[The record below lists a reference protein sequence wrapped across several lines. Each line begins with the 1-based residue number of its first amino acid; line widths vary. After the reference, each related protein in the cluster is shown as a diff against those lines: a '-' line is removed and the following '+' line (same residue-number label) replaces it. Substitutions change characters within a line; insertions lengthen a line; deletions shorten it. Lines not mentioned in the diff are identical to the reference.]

1 MQRIGTWVDW
11 NGSCDRFVAGDPQAE
26 VTGIAVAWQSRT
38 DAIRQALEQGCNLFV
53 THEPTFY
60 THTDD
65 DAETLRQPHAAAKL
79 DFIRK
84 SGAVIYRCHDVW
96 DRMPGIGIVDSWAA
110 HLGLE
115 VKTASDEF
123 HAVYESPAP
132 TLIALARHVARAT
145 DSLGQPIVE
154 MAGDPGAKTGRVG
167 IGCGAI
173 TDYRKMV
180 DLGADAIVGT
190 DDGMSYWAGG
200 SWALDRGVG
209 LVIVNHP
216 TAEEPGMR
224 ALADYLRGLFAGVR
238 VEHLPQGAMYTCV
251 GSQQR
256 STRLHTDF
264 GAEGDQRDA
273 GSNQ

>member
-1 MQRIGTWVDW
+1 MRRTGTWVDW
-11 NGSCDRFVAGDPQAE
+11 NESCDRFITGDPQTV

-38 DAIRQALEQGCNLFV
+38 NAIEQALERGCNLFV

-65 DAETLRQPHAAAKL
+65 DLEILRLPHAAAKRTL
-79 DFIRK
+79 IER
-84 SGAVIYRCHDVW
+84 SGVVVYRCHDVW
-96 DRMPGIGIVDSWAA
+96 DRMPGVGIVDSWAA
-110 HLGLE
+110 HLGLR

-132 TLIALARHVARAT
+132 TLIELARHVAAAT
-145 DSLGQPIVE
+145 AALGQPVVE
-154 MAGDPGAKTGRVG
+154 MAGNPDTRIRRVG

-173 TDYRKMV
+173 TDYRKMTAM
-180 DLGADAIVGT
+180 GADAIVGT
-190 DDGMSYWAGG
+190 DDGMSYWSGG

-224 ALADYLRGLFAGVR
+224 ALADYLRGVFAGVR
-238 VEHLPQGAMYTCV
+238 VEYLPQGAMYTCV
-251 GSQQR
+251 GS
-256 STRLHTDF
+256 
-264 GAEGDQRDA
+264 EP
-273 GSNQ
+273 